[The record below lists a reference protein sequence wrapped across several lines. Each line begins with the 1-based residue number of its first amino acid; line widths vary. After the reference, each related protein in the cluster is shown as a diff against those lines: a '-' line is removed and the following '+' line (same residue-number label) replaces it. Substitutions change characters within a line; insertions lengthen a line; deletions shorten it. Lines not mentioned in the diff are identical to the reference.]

1 MQIQLQ
7 RCSELFDTDDLCVD
21 CRQKIY
27 EAQEEKKDRISDRP
41 LNSRINERIDTE
53 VSLIFEKKSSG
64 LFNDS
69 ESARS
74 MVAEENL
81 LT

>member
-7 RCSELFDTDDLCVD
+7 RCSELFDTEDLCVD

-53 VSLIFEKKSSG
+53 VSFVFEKKSSG

>member
-7 RCSELFDTDDLCVD
+7 RCSELFDTEDLCID
-21 CRQKIY
+21 CRRKIY
-27 EAQEEKKDRISDRP
+27 EAQEEKKDMISDRP
-41 LNSRINERIDTE
+41 LNSKINERIDTD

-64 LFNDS
+64 LYNDS
-69 ESARS
+69 EIGRS